1 MKTKKNMRLASRTIK
16 VTSAAIVMGLSL
28 MLTGCGSIEEPA
40 GMSLSD
46 NQTIDQVGNVDEPN
60 MQIDGGAD
68 IAVTTTTPTTTT
80 KPESTTTPTTTQAP
94 ATTEAPKPPTQ
105 QPTQPATTEAPTEP
119 PAPPTE
125 APTEPPAPPTE
136 ASTEPPAPTAPAIT
150 VNDLRAAAQS
160 ELNNFS
166 ATIQQCENY
175 VDISYAV
182 RETDTQYGLFVV
194 QRNPYDPG
202 YFSAWMIKVEVD
214 GSGNIVVG
222 WYYSSNPSLDNPSW
236 DEYSNYAGPSYWN
249 VT

>member
-1 MKTKKNMRLASRTIK
+1 MKTKKNMLFASRTIK

-28 MLTGCGSIEEPA
+28 ILTGCGSIEEPP

-105 QPTQPATTEAPTEP
+105 QPTQPATTEAP
-119 PAPPTE
+119 
-125 APTEPPAPPTE
+125 
-136 ASTEPPAPTAPAIT
+136 TEPPAPTAPAIT

-222 WYYSSNPSLDNPSW
+222 WYYSMNPSLDNPSW